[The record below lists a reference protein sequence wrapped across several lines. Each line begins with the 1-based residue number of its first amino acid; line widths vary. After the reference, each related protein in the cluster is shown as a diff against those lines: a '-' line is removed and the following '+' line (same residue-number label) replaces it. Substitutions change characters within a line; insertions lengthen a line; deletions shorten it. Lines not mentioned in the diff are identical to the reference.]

1 MVVVSPRQRSASR
14 LTEGNDPA
22 AAAAYSR
29 LLENFMS
36 PDFDVA
42 TFVREMVANAESK
55 GSSSPSGGG
64 SPRRR
69 SQSGGGAVAAVIAQ
83 LDQAIFT
90 VDEQLRSKVADCYDQ
105 LLLNDTTDLDRVD
118 GELRQ
123 VRESVA
129 VLKAT
134 LDNVRTEAVTPF
146 RVIKKRLDTLE
157 RAQKAAALVRSTQK
171 LLLGVR
177 KLRMQMQAASAESAS
192 ALDGRPI
199 LGTHSAKAAILA
211 NGLETS
217 LSTEADTLGRLPAIS
232 KEVAF
237 IHHSSSALR
246 KHASEALMAGLE
258 PDAGSPVKQQ
268 ALLMSAVQVLFELG
282 CLSTESVSCAAAVV
296 SNVDAYAL
304 QVPGE
309 SSAQGDIVNEEQ
321 FWRVA
326 EKLGEA
332 IVQFGRP
339 VKTVH
344 TTRMKR

>member
-42 TFVREMVANAESK
+42 TFVREMVANAENK

-69 SQSGGGAVAAVIAQ
+69 SQSGGGAVAAVIGQ

-232 KEVAF
+232 KEVTF

-309 SSAQGDIVNEEQ
+309 
-321 FWRVA
+321 
-326 EKLGEA
+326 
-332 IVQFGRP
+332 
-339 VKTVH
+339 
-344 TTRMKR
+344 